1 MRTAPW
7 WLRRDLR
14 LADNQ
19 ALSAALTEA
28 EQVIP
33 VFALDP
39 ALLDSPR
46 AGPKRVAFL
55 MGGLQELGEDLR
67 TGGGR
72 MRRRLG
78 PGHMGAPI
86 QCQTSREGTVG
97 R

>member
-55 MGGLQELGEDLR
+55 MGGLQELDMMITPVVASIRGAY
-67 TGGGR
+67 GGSR
-72 MRRRLG
+72 QESLERQRR
-78 PGHMGAPI
+78 
-86 QCQTSREGTVG
+86 S
-97 R
+97 